1 MLEEGH
7 HPSWLSV
14 RVAKRGGDMS
24 WYAGPNAA
32 SNAIGYASHYS
43 RSHGAVIR
51 VYDDAGN
58 VIETQDNAGEFK
70 EP

>member
-1 MLEEGH
+1 LGR
-7 HPSWLSV
+7 L
-14 RVAKRGGDMS
+14 
-24 WYAGPNAA
+24 WYDGPNTA

-58 VIETQDNAGEFK
+58 EIETHEQKGNFK
-70 EP
+70 E